1 MLAYGCTVGGVNTSY
16 SITAGP
22 IVLKPGKM
30 MHLVTDL
37 PNRAPA
43 LFMKQH
49 VLLLY

>member
-1 MLAYGCTVGGVNTSY
+1 MLAYGCTVGGVNISY

-37 PNRAPA
+37 PHRVPA

-49 VLLLY
+49 ASLLY